1 MNPFDFDERLR
12 EVDEAETRHE
22 SEETTRRALRSPP
35 EDEMTDEEPADEE
48 PADD

>member
-12 EVDEAETRHE
+12 EVDEAEIRHE
-22 SEETTRRALRSPP
+22 SEETIRRALRGEPD
-35 EDEMTDEEPADEE
+35 DESADDEPADER

>member
-12 EVDEAETRHE
+12 EVDEAEIRHE
-22 SEETTRRALRSPP
+22 SEEATRRALRGEPD
-35 EDEMTDEEPADEE
+35 DESTDEEPADEG